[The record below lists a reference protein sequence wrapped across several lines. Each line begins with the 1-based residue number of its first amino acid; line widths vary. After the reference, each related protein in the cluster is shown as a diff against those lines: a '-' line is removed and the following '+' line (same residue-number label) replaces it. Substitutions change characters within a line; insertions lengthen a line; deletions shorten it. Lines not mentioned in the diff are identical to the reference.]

1 MAPGGSPPAPRPP
14 RLAFVDA
21 LRGLAVSLMV
31 VNHTARWW
39 LAPAVGLGRQPLI
52 YATMALAGPTFLF
65 LVGVSLALGY
75 HRAAVIEGRPFAT
88 VAGRNVRRAAAILA
102 AGAVVNV
109 LVFPEDV
116 LGARVLVSI
125 AFMILVATPLLPAL
139 RSRPGR
145 AALLALAPALYVAFV
160 WCLPALAAWSR
171 LHPLRAAVLF
181 REFPVFPWL
190 ALVLL
195 GLVAGWTEATARDR
209 WRRDRWYA
217 GLGAA
222 GALVLLGI
230 AALAPGRAGGRG
242 PGLAGDLTLN
252 DYWTAGPITAAALT
266 AAILVLLA
274 LAYATIE
281 RGGWRAGPLVG
292 LGRAALL
299 VYVVH
304 LVVVAPL
311 GARAGGVVLRGWGP
325 YLLATAWLLAGLGL
339 LAAGWLLVRPRLRA
353 LARAA
358 GAAAGLAP

>member
-1 MAPGGSPPAPRPP
+1 MTAGRWPPGSRSP

-21 LRGLAVSLMV
+21 LRGLAVGLMV

-39 LAPAVGLGRQPLI
+39 LAPAVGPGREGLI

-65 LVGVSLALGY
+65 LVGFSLALAY
-75 HRAAVIEGRPFAT
+75 HRAAAIEGRPFPA
-88 VAGRNVRRAAAILA
+88 VAWRNARRAAAILA
-102 AGAVVNV
+102 AGGLVNV

-125 AFMILVATPLLPAL
+125 ALMIVVATPLLPAL
-139 RSRPGR
+139 RARVGR
-145 AALLALAPALYVAFV
+145 AALLALAPALYAAFV
-160 WCLPALAAWSR
+160 PSVPALAAWSAA
-171 LHPLRAAVLF
+171 HPLRAAVLL

-195 GLVAGWTEATARDR
+195 GLVAGWTEATAPDR
-209 WRRDRWYA
+209 RHRDRWYA
-217 GLGAA
+217 GLGTA
-222 GALVLLGI
+222 GGLALLGI
-230 AALAPGRAGGRG
+230 GTLAPPGADGRPG
-242 PGLAGDLTLN
+242 PARDLILN
-252 DYWTAGPITAAALT
+252 GYWTAGPITVAGLT
-266 AAILVLLA
+266 AAILLLLA
-274 LAYATIE
+274 LAYAAIA
-281 RGGWRAGPLVG
+281 RGGWPAAALVR

-311 GARAGGVVLRGWGP
+311 GARAWGVALRGWGP
-325 YLLATAWLLAGLGL
+325 YLLATAWLLAGLTL
-339 LAAGWLLVRPRLRA
+339 LAAAWLALRPRLRA